1 MTYSKHKIS
10 TLCFYNTLYRLWV
23 YNTFHIAQ
31 LASTGQGDTIYG
43 GYKQLSE
50 YFSQFKLKCNAIWLK
65 SGLLHSQQILRVKTA
80 RCCFFVFVFRLLEK
94 AHSSKLIY
102 FFFRSVL
109 FFYINSKENKNGC
122 CLYPQYKQC
131 ETLNQFLFVPDLVVM
146 NIQMEITQLHRIWV
160 LDYYQQIFIFCL
172 KRREQ
177 KDTLNVCFFKVHTA
191 LNWYLNLII
200 CPQWNFVNML
210 SML

>member
-1 MTYSKHKIS
+1 MAMKFLKKLAARNMTYSKHKIS

-80 RCCFFVFVFRLLEK
+80 RCCFFLFFFRLLEK
-94 AHSSKLIY
+94 AHSSKLI
-102 FFFRSVL
+102 FFFLEVSFSFISTAKKIRMVAVFTHS
-109 FFYINSKENKNGC
+109 IN
-122 CLYPQYKQC
+122 
-131 ETLNQFLFVPDLVVM
+131 
-146 NIQMEITQLHRIWV
+146 
-160 LDYYQQIFIFCL
+160 
-172 KRREQ
+172 
-177 KDTLNVCFFKVHTA
+177 NVKH
-191 LNWYLNLII
+191 
-200 CPQWNFVNML
+200 
-210 SML
+210 